1 MFSRIFFKVLSESKQ
16 IAYLK
21 EHGVA
26 LGTRVKNGRK
36 VYLYLLNNFC
46 VEVLFNQDSDQLDAE
61 KITTFPSL
69 KEFNNYLEKEFKTS
83 F

>member
-1 MFSRIFFKVLSESKQ
+1 MFNRMFFKFLSESKQ
-16 IAYLK
+16 VAHVK

-36 VYLYLLNNFC
+36 AYLYMLNNFC
-46 VEVLFNQDSDQLDAE
+46 VEVLFNMDNDQLEPE
-61 KITTFPSL
+61 KVTTFPSL
-69 KEFNNYLEKEFKTS
+69 KDFNNYLEKEFKAS